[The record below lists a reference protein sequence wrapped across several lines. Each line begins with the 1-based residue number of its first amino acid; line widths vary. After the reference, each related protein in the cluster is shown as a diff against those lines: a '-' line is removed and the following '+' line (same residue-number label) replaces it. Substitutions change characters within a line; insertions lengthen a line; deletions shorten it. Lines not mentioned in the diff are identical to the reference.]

1 MTGPE
6 GAIRSA
12 AARTQRWAAIGT
24 GTISRSVIPD
34 LQACEGVEVAVVHSR
49 DAGKAARFAAEFGID
64 RSTDD
69 YAGLLADNGID
80 VVYLATPFATHH
92 RMARAALE
100 AGKHVL
106 MEKPL
111 TMSSFDAADL
121 FDVAAAQGVFLMEAM
136 WMKFGPVFRRLK
148 QEIADG
154 AIGKPRNLLASF
166 CIPFPSDGDSSK
178 WDVSRSGGALLDQ
191 GIYPITLAHSVFG
204 EPICVTASGTV
215 REDGLDVAEHFT
227 LEFSNGRFAQ
237 CSSSMAEFSEL
248 TASVGGETGWLT
260 LTPPFWSTTDLQVH
274 ARSAQQIFRVPELI
288 EYPREGSGYRPML
301 RAVRDAISAGLTPT
315 PRPHRCGDRRR
326 PAHDRAGVR
335 APARKE
341 LNHDHNL
348 LQHRLDGP
356 PQSQSL
362 RPTAGTSR

>member
-6 GAIRSA
+6 RASPSEA
-12 AARTQRWAAIGT
+12 ERTQRWAAIGS
-24 GTISRSVIPD
+24 GTISRSVVPD

-49 DAGKAARFAAEFGID
+49 DADKAARFAAEFGID

-69 YAGLLADNGID
+69 YTGLLADDSID
-80 VVYLATPFATHH
+80 VIYLATPFATHH
-92 RMARAALE
+92 RMAREALE

-106 MEKPL
+106 VEKPI
-111 TMSSFDAADL
+111 TMTSADAADL
-121 FDVAAAQGVFLMEAM
+121 FEVAAAHDVFLMEAM
-136 WMKFGPVFRRLK
+136 WMKFSPVFLRLK

-154 AIGKPRNLLASF
+154 AIGQPKNLRASF

-204 EPICVTASGTV
+204 EPIGVTASGTV

-227 LEFSNGRFAQ
+227 LEFSDGRFAQ

-260 LTPPFWSTTDLQVH
+260 LTPPFWATTDLEVH
-274 ARSAQQIFRVPELI
+274 ARSPHQIFRVPELI

-301 RAVRDAISAGLTPT
+301 RAVRDAISAGLTQ
-315 PRPHRCGDRRR
+315 H
-326 PAHDRAGVR
+326 PAHSAAETIAVLRTIDQVF
-335 APARKE
+335 AR
-341 LNHDHNL
+341 
-348 LQHRLDGP
+348 
-356 PQSQSL
+356 L
-362 RPTAGTSR
+362 R